1 MAELSLPA
9 AASAR
14 ADAGVPL
21 ERIGVMPW
29 DRAGVLAFTAV
40 FAGTALGAYSLGPIP
55 IQWLTQFGLL
65 GVAGCLLLAN
75 RLPRFPGLGLLAVL
89 TGWAAVVTL
98 GNLMLRDYPVL
109 MPPQATAPYPV
120 YMALRFLNLLAFAAA
135 VGLTFWLLRLG
146 HRETLVRRVVW
157 IGTLAALAGVYIYFA
172 QVQGWW
178 EPGRSRTGT
187 DGGEQTTL
195 FAYAFH
201 RAMGTFRE
209 PSHFAEWLVLPFFLS
224 FAHRGRGKH
233 LHTGAMAA
241 ALLLTGSLTGILA
254 IVGGLTGALAL
265 GNPFR
270 GGRLKVPLR
279 LAVAAGVGLVLFNA
293 VAVGNSAGETADLFK
308 VLTTRIEPILEGGL
322 GQSNRY
328 YVYDYVASQPIPLL
342 GSGLGHA
349 QMHFSLAHGA
359 TVITSF
365 LSLYLNTLFSLG
377 VPGLAMLLLLLGFP
391 VVGLARQRRY
401 GTRPELM
408 PLMAAYLGW
417 LVMFVVHSEELS
429 LVFGVLFALMVWEG
443 TAQAR
448 AAEDA
453 AA

>member
-9 AASAR
+9 MR
-14 ADAGVPL
+14 TDAGVPL
-21 ERIGVMPW
+21 ERIGVVAW
-29 DRAGVLAFTAV
+29 DRAGVLAFTAM

-65 GVAGCLLLAN
+65 GVAACLLLAN
-75 RLPRFPGLGLLAVL
+75 RLPAFPGVGVLALL

-98 GNLMLRDYPVL
+98 GNLMLRDYPAL
-109 MPPQATAPYPV
+109 MPAQATAPYPI
-120 YMALRFLNLLAFAAA
+120 YMALRFLNLLAFIAA
-135 VGLTFWLLRLG
+135 VALTFWLLRQG
-146 HRETLVRRVVW
+146 YRETLVRRIVW
-157 IGTLAALAGVYIYFA
+157 IGTLAALAGIYIYFA

-178 EPGRSRTGT
+178 EPGRSRLGT
-187 DGGEQTTL
+187 DGGEQTTN

-209 PSHFAEWLVLPFFLS
+209 PSHFAEWLVIPFFLS
-224 FAHRGRGKH
+224 FAHKSRWKG
-233 LHTGAMAA
+233 LHTAAMAA
-241 ALLLTGSLTGILA
+241 ALLLTGSLTGMLA

-279 LAVAAGVGLVLFNA
+279 LAAVAVVGFILFNA
-293 VAVGNSAGETADLFK
+293 VAVGNNVGETADLVK
-308 VLTTRIEPILEGGL
+308 VFSTRIAPILEGGM

-328 YVYDYVASQPIPLL
+328 YVYDYVGSQPIPLV
-342 GSGLGHA
+342 GAGLGHA
-349 QMHFSLAHGA
+349 QLSFSLAHGA
-359 TVITSF
+359 SVVTSF

-377 VPGLAMLLLLLGFP
+377 VPGLALLLLLLGVP
-391 VVGLARQRRY
+391 VVRLARQHRY
-401 GTRPELM
+401 RTSPELM

-417 LVMFVVHSEELS
+417 LVMYTVHSEELT

-443 TAQAR
+443 TAQGQAR
-448 AAEDA
+448 GREDA
-453 AA
+453 AG